1 MMNRLLTLYK
11 HKMIT
16 KSVTNPTVLFTTI
29 NYIMTLIFSN
39 TNTSRSYLTCD
50 IVKQIA
56 QFNRV
61 KPSDYHQFNKTNRKV
76 LSNIRLASF
85 FNP

>member
-1 MMNRLLTLYK
+1 
-11 HKMIT
+11 MII
-16 KSVTNPTVLFTTI
+16 KSATNPTVLFTTI

-39 TNTSRSYLTCD
+39 TNTSREYLTCD
-50 IVKQIA
+50 IVTQIA

>member
-1 MMNRLLTLYK
+1 
-11 HKMIT
+11 MIT
-16 KSVTNPTVLFTTI
+16 KSVINPTVLFTTI

-50 IVKQIA
+50 IVTQIA
-56 QFNRV
+56 KFNRV
-61 KPSDYHQFNKTNRKV
+61 KPSNYHQFNKTNRKV
-76 LSNIRLASF
+76 LSNIKLASF

>member
-11 HKMIT
+11 HKMIS
-16 KSVTNPTVLFTTI
+16 KSFTNPTVLFTTI

-39 TNTSRSYLTCD
+39 TNTSREYLTCD
-50 IVKQIA
+50 IVTQIA

-76 LSNIRLASF
+76 LSNIKLASF
-85 FNP
+85 FNT

>member
-1 MMNRLLTLYK
+1 
-11 HKMIT
+11 
-16 KSVTNPTVLFTTI
+16 
-29 NYIMTLIFSN
+29 MTLIFTN

-61 KPSDYHQFNKTNRKV
+61 KPVGYHQFNKTNHKV
-76 LSNIRLASF
+76 ISNIKLASF
-85 FNP
+85 FNT